1 MSARPYNRYNINF
14 DDTELIKRSKRTRNL
29 LIVVIVLLV
38 LGLGALVYFG
48 ITLYNAARTTDNAS
62 LIPPYEIG
70 NGKLDDIGVPQAVE
84 FKKTTI
90 PNLSALFGLN
100 IDQVTSSLGSGFK
113 LVKYENSQDSSN
125 PNIVQMA
132 VFSFTPELAEGID
145 ISNTVV
151 LMPTQ
156 SVYASFDGNGRVI
169 DIYYV
174 CDLRLLDY
182 PVCTFE
188 ELLANDRL
196 LLTALQS
203 AGVTPQ
209 GFNYVAPDLQG
220 SISYDNPNSE
230 NRRIKKQ
237 SHIFS
242 GRIASQ
248 SLPTAWTLTVA
259 YDFGSGVMSADDIG
273 KATRSIYIKLA

>member
-196 LLTALQS
+196 LLTALLAFNGSSVCRCYPSRIQLCGSRPAGINLLRQS
-203 AGVTPQ
+203 KLRKPQ
-209 GFNYVAPDLQG
+209 NQKTIPYFQWKNSFSELTNRLDFNRCL
-220 SISYDNPNSE
+220 
-230 NRRIKKQ
+230 
-237 SHIFS
+237 
-242 GRIASQ
+242 
-248 SLPTAWTLTVA
+248 
-259 YDFGSGVMSADDIG
+259 
-273 KATRSIYIKLA
+273 